1 MDSKILLATVL
12 LILALCSC
20 AKGGDGKYS
29 GYFED
34 GKPVDLS
41 DVLNVYVEHKKAE
54 ADSVEYDLAKVL
66 EGGAAED
73 YDGIELIDNADFAIQ
88 LPQCANSTNPFLSRA
103 EVFYNSCLFA
113 FNVWSNYEMW
123 IRELTGTKETCT
135 AIQGIGTGCIENLAI
150 RSAAKVYQDS
160 LILKMKTS
168 DEQRD
173 VDAMGLLMSYSTKIE
188 SQAYRYYTNEE
199 AFVDS
204 LDAMTKE
211 LADKTRT
218 QFELYKRAD
227 ADKRLELMLHL
238 LSDCKTFD
246 EQCSLL
252 LNWADCEESEVED
265 PWIVAVAGRLLRA
278 DKYNPCLNNLWI
290 IWRCLFQ
297 TEYYGISRD
306 SSIPN
311 DFYNEM
317 RKRCYLTCL
326 KRIEAHSDDVFA
338 MNCAAAIGGRVN
350 INRFGEFPFGNE
362 APTEAFYSMPN
373 RYADE
378 DEYEEGDSISS
389 ETEEMPQDTVE

>member
-12 LILALCSC
+12 LISALCSC

-41 DVLNVYVEHKKAE
+41 DVLKVYEENVSAE
-54 ADSVEYDLAKVL
+54 TDSMDYDLAKVL
-66 EGGAAED
+66 EGCVAED

-88 LPQCANSTNPFLSRA
+88 LPQYANSTNPFLSRA

-265 PWIVAVAGRLLRA
+265 PWIVAVAGRLLGA

-326 KRIEAHSDDVFA
+326 KRIEAHPDDVFA

-362 APTEAFYSMPN
+362 TPTEAFYSMPN

-378 DEYEEGDSISS
+378 EEEGDSISS